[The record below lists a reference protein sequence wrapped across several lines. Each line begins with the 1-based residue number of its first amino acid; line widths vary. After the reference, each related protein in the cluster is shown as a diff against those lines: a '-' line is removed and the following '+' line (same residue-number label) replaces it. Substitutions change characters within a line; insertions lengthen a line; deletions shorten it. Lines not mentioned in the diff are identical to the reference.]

1 MCKQDCLE
9 PCSALKSLNGIVSAL
24 RLEIPFVLSK
34 CELPPLF
41 YDSRPMSS
49 IQYLRHI
56 KAKIDAVES
65 PVARKLQKL
74 FRNASC
80 VRGYSHQRLPNLHQ
94 VLPKCLQLGFSCLDA
109 YNHIE
114 AAGARL
120 ERGWVLFLLTRI
132 KFPWARRIASF
143 HQGCTLNWAR
153 RQGALRVQT
162 RTLLIDDI

>member
-120 ERGWVLFLLTRI
+120 ERGWVLFLLTRLSSRGRVELPAFI
-132 KFPWARRIASF
+132 RD
-143 HQGCTLNWAR
+143 
-153 RQGALRVQT
+153 ALWIGLGDKVRFAF
-162 RTLLIDDI
+162 RLERSW